1 MDFRYAVLLVSPV
14 LVLKVSII
22 WVDWENPDDPDDHM
36 ETRL

>member
-1 MDFRYAVLLVSPV
+1 MDFRYAVLVSPV

-22 WVDWENPDDPDDHM
+22 WVDWDKGDDPDDHK